1 MEMAQVFVGIDVS
14 KSVLDVHVRPC
25 AMRDQFVNGPSGWLA
40 LGAWLS
46 RLRVA
51 RIVLEASG
59 GYERGAAHALMQQG
73 HIVCVVNPRRVRD
86 FARACGYLAKTDRI
100 DAAVLAHFAQV
111 FDLPVALRPDDAHAK
126 LAQYVALRETLVAH
140 KTRLSNQLTLME
152 DPDLR
157 LVLEDLVKTLD
168 AKLADLDNLI
178 RCCIQDKADLCLRY
192 QQLTSVPGIGPAVAL
207 SVMAFLPELGQ
218 ISRRAIAA
226 LVGLAPFA
234 RDSGTMRGQ
243 RRIAGGRSAVRR
255 ALFMASLS
263 ATRFNPLIRT
273 FYERLVKGGTTK
285 KKAIIACARKL
296 VTILNAMV
304 RDGKKWQ
311 PNPQT

>member
-1 MEMAQVFVGIDVS
+1 MARVFVGIDVS
-14 KSVLDVHVRPC
+14 KSVLDVHARPC
-25 AMRDQFVNGPSGWLA
+25 NRREQFDNGPSGWSA
-40 LGAWLS
+40 LGAWLCTLS
-46 RLRVA
+46 VE

-59 GYERGAAHALMQQG
+59 GYERGATRALTKQG
-73 HIVCVVNPRRVRD
+73 HSVCVVNPRRVRD
-86 FARACGYLAKTDRI
+86 FARASGYLAKTDRI

-111 FDLPVALRPDDAHAK
+111 FDLPVARRPDDAQAK
-126 LAQYVALRETLVAH
+126 LAQYAALRDTLVAH
-140 KTRLSNQLTLME
+140 KTRLSNQLGLLD

-157 LVLEDLVKTLD
+157 PVLEDLVKTLE
-168 AKLADLDNLI
+168 AKLAELDRLI
-178 RCCIQDKADLCLRY
+178 RRCIQDKADLSLRY
-192 QQLTSVPGIGPAVAL
+192 EQLTSVPGIGPVAAI
-207 SVMAFLPELGQ
+207 SVMAFLPELGR

-243 RRIAGGRSAVRR
+243 RTIAGGRPSVRR

-273 FYERLVKGGTTK
+273 FYERLVKAGTTK

-296 VTILNAMV
+296 ITILNAMV
-304 RDGKKWQ
+304 RDGKNWQ
-311 PNPQT
+311 AKQTA